1 MINCST
7 YLFGMTS
14 DGYFQYPMDSLKTQ
28 LQILAKNF
36 NSESQIAVYRESNLM
51 YYAYMRRMAGRE
63 VDSYMGICV
72 LINGMATYNLASL
85 FRMFESVYQGVVIE
99 GKVLTVNNAGA
110 THFLKITNRSLLS
123 EHNRVSEVIKKSIS
137 DGENYFEEMPPI
149 NYSSYIDDY
158 QVVSL
163 TDGERKI
170 RSKIEDNNIVY
181 IIKNRG
187 ISNSAFNGMTL
198 KIKQLSEEL
207 ELQQAMSAELSQK
220 LRQVKNRDF
229 MANLSLYLLILLACI
244 VIVFIYMY
252 KHQLITINF

>member
-14 DGYFQYPMDSLKTQ
+14 NGYFQYPMDFLKTR

-51 YYAYMRRMAGRE
+51 YYAYMRQVSWKE
-63 VDSYMGICV
+63 VDSYIGICV
-72 LINGMATYNLASL
+72 VVNGKATYNLASL
-85 FRMFESVYQGVVIE
+85 FRMFESVYQGMVIE
-99 GKVLTVNNAGA
+99 GKVLTVNNDGA
-110 THFLKITNRSLLS
+110 THFLKIINSSLLS
-123 EHNRVSEVIKKSIS
+123 EYDRISEVIKKSIA

-149 NYSSYIDDY
+149 NYSYYIDDY
-158 QVVSL
+158 QVVPL
-163 TDGERKI
+163 TDGALKI

-181 IIKNRG
+181 VIKNNG
-187 ISNSAFNGMTL
+187 INNSAFNGMTL

-207 ELQQAMSAELSQK
+207 ELQRAMSAELSHK
-220 LRQVKNRDF
+220 LRQVKNRNF
-229 MANLSLYLLILLACI
+229 IANLSLYLIIFLSCI

-252 KHQLITINF
+252 MNQLITINL